1 MAPAGAAVRLRGRHW
16 ATDAGV
22 ALNIRDGLVTA
33 CEPDPQAPH
42 NRVLLPAFVNAHDHG
57 RALRTAEW
65 GAPDA
70 PLELWIPTLA
80 LLPEIDIET
89 AATLAF
95 GRLAQAGYGT
105 VVHFHGSLAPP
116 PVPPEA
122 AAGAPAGPRRRLPPC
137 FLLPLRGP
145 QRLAYRECHALP

>member
-22 ALNIRDGLVTA
+22 ALNIRGGLVTA

-70 PLELWIPTLA
+70 PLELWSPPWA
-80 LLPEIDIET
+80 RLPSSQT
-89 AATLAF
+89 K
-95 GRLAQAGYGT
+95 
-105 VVHFHGSLAPP
+105 PP
-116 PVPPEA
+116 PPLPSA
-122 AAGAPAGPRRRLPPC
+122 RLPQPATAPAVP
-137 FLLPLRGP
+137 FT
-145 QRLAYRECHALP
+145 A

>member
-80 LLPEIDIET
+80 LLPETDIET
-89 AATLAF
+89 SATLASA
-95 GRLAQAGYGT
+95 RPAQAGHAT
-105 VVHFHGSLAPP
+105 VFHFPSPLPP
-116 PVPPEA
+116 PP
-122 AAGAPAGPRRRLPPC
+122 APHPARPLPP
-137 FLLPLRGP
+137 PP
-145 QRLAYRECHALP
+145 P

>member
-70 PLELWIPTLA
+70 PLGLWRPTWGRRPATA
-80 LLPEIDIET
+80 LET
-89 AATLAF
+89 AATRACA
-95 GRLAQAGYGT
+95 RVAQADTG
-105 VVHFHGSLAPP
+105 
-116 PVPPEA
+116 
-122 AAGAPAGPRRRLPPC
+122 
-137 FLLPLRGP
+137 
-145 QRLAYRECHALP
+145 